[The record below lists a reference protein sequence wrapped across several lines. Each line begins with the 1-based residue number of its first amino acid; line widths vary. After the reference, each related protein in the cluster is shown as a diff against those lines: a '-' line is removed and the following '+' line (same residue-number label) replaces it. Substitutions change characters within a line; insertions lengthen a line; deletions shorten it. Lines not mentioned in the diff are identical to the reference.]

1 MPSGYLPKKSWRSWD
16 YKPDFARRQ
25 RRRGKGSR
33 ESLNTPFSACPA
45 KIAQETILH
54 YLIIGGGPAGLS
66 AAATLRRIDEKGCV
80 TILSKEKHPPY
91 ARIALPYLLTGA
103 AESLLFLPIP
113 AGVDLVLADEAA
125 EVNPKKHE
133 VRTASGKKFLFDK
146 LLVATGATPLRPGIE
161 GIDLPFVT
169 TIRDLRDVWAVEE
182 RLKVRKTGHC
192 VVAGAGPVGLELS
205 DAIHKRGLTTTL
217 VISSDRIFSAML
229 DTATSALLEKRL
241 AENGV
246 EVRKNTDIARI
257 CPSGEVLLSS
267 GQSRFCDVVI
277 IGKGVV
283 PSLDFLA
290 RSGIAVRR
298 GIPVDEHQETNIPGI
313 YAAGDVAETRD
324 IVYEDSRV
332 NALWP
337 VAFEQGKVAAYNMA
351 SYPLAYEGSF
361 SRNLLRVFDTSI
373 LAAGM
378 AMADAPEAYSEDGLD
393 FRHKLVLDQGILK
406 GFAFVGEPRNVG
418 LYIDLLRRRTDITS
432 CVDSLLHGSYNYA
445 QFLKKSTKQ

>member
-1 MPSGYLPKKSWRSWD
+1 M
-16 YKPDFARRQ
+16 
-25 RRRGKGSR
+25 
-33 ESLNTPFSACPA
+33 
-45 KIAQETILH
+45 H
-54 YLIIGGGPAGLS
+54 YLIIGGGPAGVS
-66 AAATLRRIDEKGCV
+66 AAATLRRMDEKGRV

-103 AESLLFLPIP
+103 AAEKLLFLPIP
-113 AGVDLVLADEAA
+113 AGVDLVPADEAA
-125 EVNPKKHE
+125 EVNPKKNE

-146 LLVATGATPLRPGIE
+146 LLVATGAIPVRPGIE

-169 TIRDLRDVWAVEE
+169 TIRDLPDVRAVEK

-205 DAIHKRGLTTTL
+205 DALHKMGLTTTL
-217 VISSDRIFSAML
+217 VISSDRIFSTML
-229 DTATSALLEKRL
+229 DTATSALLEKKL
-241 AENGV
+241 AEKGV
-246 EVRKNTDIARI
+246 DVHKNTDIAKI
-257 CPSGEVLLSS
+257 CPSGEVLLSC
-267 GQSRFCDVVI
+267 GQSRFCDMVI
-277 IGKGVV
+277 IGKGVT
-283 PSLDFLA
+283 PSLGFLA
-290 RSGIAVRR
+290 GSGIAVSQ

-351 SYPLAYEGSF
+351 SHPLAYEGSF

-378 AMADAPEAYSEDGLD
+378 AMADSPEVYSEEGPD
-393 FRHKLVLDQGILK
+393 FRHKLVLDRGILK
-406 GFAFVGEPRNVG
+406 GFAFVGESRNVG
-418 LYIDLLRRRTDITS
+418 LYIDLLRRRAQISS

-445 QFLKKSTKQ
+445 RFLKKNTKG

>member
-1 MPSGYLPKKSWRSWD
+1 
-16 YKPDFARRQ
+16 
-25 RRRGKGSR
+25 
-33 ESLNTPFSACPA
+33 
-45 KIAQETILH
+45 LH
-54 YLIIGGGPAGLS
+54 YLIIGGGPTGLN
-66 AAATLRRIDEKGCV
+66 AAATLRRIDEKSRI

-103 AESLLFLPIP
+103 VEERLLFLPMP
-113 AGVDLVLADEAA
+113 AGVDLVLEDGAA
-125 EVNPKKHE
+125 KVDPRKNE
-133 VRTASGKKFLFDK
+133 VRTASGKKFFFDK
-146 LLVATGATPLRPGIE
+146 LLIATGASPVKPRIE
-161 GIDLPFVT
+161 GIDLPFVV
-169 TIRDLRDVWAVEE
+169 TIRDLPDVRAVEE
-182 RLKVRKTGHC
+182 LLKVRKTGHC

-205 DAIHKRGLTTTL
+205 DALRRMGLTVTL
-217 VISSDRIFSAML
+217 VISPDRVFSAML
-229 DTATSALLEKRL
+229 DKATSALLEKKL

-257 CPSGEVLLSS
+257 CQSGEVFLSS

-290 RSGIAVRR
+290 GSGIGIRR

-324 IVYEDSRV
+324 IVYGDFRV

-337 VAFEQGKVAAYNMA
+337 VALEQGKVAAYNMA
-351 SYPLAYEGSF
+351 SHTLAYEGSF
-361 SRNLLRVFDTSI
+361 PRNILRVFDTSI

-378 AMADAPEAYSEDGLD
+378 AMADAPEVHSEDGPD
-393 FRHKLVLDQGILK
+393 FRHKLVLDKGILK
-406 GFAFVGEPRNVG
+406 GFAFVGETRNVG
-418 LYIDLLRRRTDITS
+418 LYNDLLRRRVQISS
-432 CVDSLLHGSYNYA
+432 CVDSLLHGSYDYA

>member
-1 MPSGYLPKKSWRSWD
+1 
-16 YKPDFARRQ
+16 
-25 RRRGKGSR
+25 
-33 ESLNTPFSACPA
+33 
-45 KIAQETILH
+45 LH

-66 AAATLRRIDEKGCV
+66 AAATLRRIDEKGRV

-103 AESLLFLPIP
+103 AAEKLLFIPIP
-113 AGVDLVLADEAA
+113 AGVYLVLADEAV
-125 EVNPKKHE
+125 EINPKKNE

-146 LLVATGATPLRPGIE
+146 LLVATGAMPIRPGIE

-169 TIRDLRDVWAVEE
+169 TIRDLPDVRAVEE
-182 RLKVRKTGHC
+182 RLKARKTGHC

-205 DAIHKRGLTTTL
+205 DALHKMGLTTTL
-217 VISSDRIFSAML
+217 VISSDRVFSTML
-229 DTATSALLEKRL
+229 DTATSALLEKKL

-246 EVRKNTDIARI
+246 EVHKNTDIAKI

-277 IGKGVV
+277 IGKGVT

-290 RSGIAVRR
+290 RSGIAVGR
-298 GIPVDEHQETNIPGI
+298 GIPVDEYQETSIPGI

-351 SYPLAYEGSF
+351 SHPLAYEGSF
-361 SRNLLRVFDTSI
+361 SRNLLHVFDTSI

-378 AMADAPEAYSEDGLD
+378 AMADAPEVYSEDGPD

-418 LYIDLLRRRTDITS
+418 LYIDLLGRRARITS
-432 CVDSLLHGSYNYA
+432 YVDSLLHGSYNYA
-445 QFLKKSTKQ
+445 QFLKKNTKG